1 MIKIITPLIIL
12 SFGLLT
18 AQAPM
23 DKGFKHLEKGE
34 FDEAKDFFEDYLA
47 NNPPNKT
54 AQLCYG
60 RALGLSGDAEKATA
74 HFEKML
80 KEYPDDYEILS
91 NHAESFLWGKNFKG
105 AKPHYLRLVE
115 KFPDKFGALLGL
127 ANTLSNLQEYIAALK
142 WVNQA
147 IALEPKNKGAK
158 ISRKYIKMGYANEFV
173 KKEEYKTAENLL
185 QQVFDDFPDDKNVL
199 QILANIYL
207 MTKEFG
213 KKVDAY
219 ERMAT
224 SSKDSI
230 VALNGIALAHHLD
243 GKSKKALEFAEMAK
257 AKVDTQP
264 GHELTKDTYNRY
276 VQALIWN
283 HKYLPAKNKIDS
295 LEVKHPNS
303 NWVLSLRSTLG
314 MYTADFKTS
323 ITNYEAIL
331 ANDSTSFDGNLG
343 KANALLASDKLIPA
357 YEGAFQ
363 TIRIFGQQ
371 RDAIGFIE
379 RLNIQNSP
387 SAEQWFQYTFDNGSN
402 VAYASN
408 TTVNVPFSPSLK
420 STFTYQYRESENEV
434 TVNQASSHSLS
445 GAMTFKIRPQVYLKT
460 EAGVFSGRFL
470 DSTYLQSTFDIK
482 LQTKPFRLNSL
493 DLYYKREMQAFNAA
507 LIEREIVMNNYGL
520 TYNLGT
526 NFNLGWY
533 TQLIYT
539 PQNDGNT
546 RNLLFTSLYYNLSRK
561 PALKVGLNFSYIT
574 FAEQVPTIYFSP
586 AVYRNAEFFFDL
598 RGNFSTKTKGFVS
611 AAGGLQKVESDDMS
625 VIYRAE
631 AGLTHAFSN
640 RLKLDLYGKYSN
652 IASAIGAGFQFTEL
666 GLKLNWNITK
676 RPLFFK
682 NMFSNELI
690 LLEPEDADET
700 KLEEE

>member
-1 MIKIITPLIIL
+1 MIRIITPLIIL
-12 SFGLLT
+12 SFSLLT

-23 DKGFKHLEKGE
+23 DKGFNHLEKGE
-34 FDEAKDFFEDYLA
+34 FKEAKTFFENYLA
-47 NNPPNKT
+47 TNPPNKT
-54 AQLCYG
+54 AQLCFG
-60 RALGLSGDAEKATA
+60 RALGLSGEPEKATE

-80 KEYPDDYEILS
+80 VEYSDDYEILS
-91 NHAESFLWGKNFKG
+91 NHAESFLWAKNFKG
-105 AKPHYLRLVE
+105 AKPHYITLVE
-115 KFPDKFGALLGL
+115 KFPDKFGALLGF
-127 ANTLSNLQEYIAALK
+127 ANTLSNLQEYVDALK

-147 IALEPKNKGAK
+147 IALEPDNEGAK

-185 QQVFDDFPDDKNVL
+185 KQIFNDFPEDKNVL

-207 MTKEFG
+207 MTKEFD
-213 KKVDAY
+213 KKIDAY

-224 SSKDSI
+224 SFKDSI

-243 GKSKKALEFAEMAK
+243 GKSKKALHFAELAK

-264 GHELTKDTYNRY
+264 GHEMTNDTYNRY

-283 HKYLPAKNKIDS
+283 HKYVPAKKKIDS
-295 LEVKHPNS
+295 LEIKHPNS

-323 ITNYEAIL
+323 IKNYNSIL

-343 KANALLASDKLIPA
+343 KANALFASDELIPA

-363 TIRIFGQQ
+363 TLRIFGQQ

-387 SAEQWFQYTFDNGSN
+387 SAEQWFQYTFDNGDN
-402 VAYASN
+402 IAYAA
-408 TTVNVPFSPSLK
+408 TTTINVPFSPSLK
-420 STFTYQYRESENEV
+420 STFKYQYRTSENEV
-434 TVNQASSHSLS
+434 TVNQANSHTFS
-445 GAMTFKIRPQVYLKT
+445 GAMTFKIRPKVYLQA
-460 EAGVFSGRFL
+460 EGGVFSAQFL
-470 DSTYLQSTFDIK
+470 DTTYLQPTLNLK

-493 DLYYKREMQAFNAA
+493 DLYYIREMQAFNAE
-507 LIEREIVMNNYGL
+507 LIKREIVMNNYGL

-539 PQNDGNT
+539 PQTDGNT
-546 RNLLFTSLYYNLSRK
+546 RNLLFTSLYYNLARK
-561 PALKVGLNFSYIT
+561 PAFKIGLNFSYIT

-586 AVYRNAEFFFDL
+586 SIYRNAEFFFDL
-598 RGNFSTKTKGFVS
+598 RGNFSSKTKGFVS
-611 AAGGLQKVESDDMS
+611 AAGGLQKVEDDDETL
-625 VIYRAE
+625 IYRAE
-631 AGLTHAFSN
+631 TGLTHEFSK
-640 RLKLDLYGKYSN
+640 RLKLDVYGKYSN
-652 IASAIGAGFQFTEL
+652 IASAIGAGFQFTEF

-676 RPLFFK
+676 QPLFFK
-682 NMFSNELI
+682 SMFSEEMS
-690 LLEPEDADET
+690 LLETTD
-700 KLEEE
+700 EEE